1 MPWTGPYTFTRDN
14 SAFTGTLVWTD
25 DRDAG
30 TKITAAHHDFHDQD
44 IADGFA
50 LCLRNDGSGGPTAD
64 MPWNNHKITGLGAGL
79 SDTDGA
85 NTSQTITAASLNAG
99 TNVLTLTRAAGDVTV
114 DLSALAVGGSTA
126 DFARLS
132 ATQTFAGINTFSQA
146 PQCAA
151 GYSIPRTTGNVSLW
165 RIAADNSSKF
175 SVIFS
180 GTYNGSALEFIPSGN
195 NAGTLY
201 VCGQQVAVTSDFAG
215 TLTET
220 SNATITGT
228 WSITTP
234 WVFTNSGLTLPGF
247 QWTAG
252 TGGTTWLVGPDSA
265 SQLSFTDPNGLSPLV
280 YVLDAAPK
288 AGAYLQIGPNSKRV
302 WDQGSLQS
310 GLTALPTGGEDG
322 NLAVVQSGA
331 DRGLYTRISGTWALL
346 IAFP

>member
-1 MPWTGPYTFTRDN
+1 MPWTGPYVFTRDN
-14 SAFTGTLVWTD
+14 SAFTGDQVWTD

-50 LCLRNDGSGGPTAD
+50 LCLRNDGVGGPTAD
-64 MPWNNHKITGLGAGL
+64 MPWNSHKITGLAAG
-79 SDTDGA
+79 SANTDGA
-85 NTSQTITAASLNAG
+85 NTSQTVTAASLDPV
-99 TNVLTLTRAAGDVTV
+99 TNILTLTRAAGNVTV

-146 PQCAA
+146 PQSAA
-151 GYSIPRTTGNVSLW
+151 GFSIPRTTGNVSLW
-165 RIAADNSSKF
+165 RIAADNASKF

-201 VCGQQVAVTSDFAG
+201 MCGQQVALLSDITAG
-215 TLTET
+215 VSASANE
-220 SNATITGT
+220 TITGAWT
-228 WSITTP
+228 
-234 WVFTNSGLTLPGF
+234 FTNPNMKLVGF
-247 QWTAG
+247 QWSAAVGGGNWTAG
-252 TGGTTWLVGPDSA
+252 PTDG
-265 SQLSFTDPNGLSPLV
+265 SQLVFTDPAGLSPLI
-280 YVLDAAPK
+280 YQLDAAPK
-288 AGAYLQIGPNSKRV
+288 AGAYLQIGPNAKRA

-310 GLTALPTGGEDG
+310 GLTAQPTGGEDG

-331 DRGLYTRISGTWALL
+331 DRGLWTRIAGVWTKL

>member
-14 SAFTGTLVWTD
+14 GAFTGALVWTD
-25 DRDAG
+25 DRNAG
-30 TKITAAHHDFHDQD
+30 TKITSDHHDTHDQD

-50 LCLRNDGSGGPTAD
+50 LCLRNDGAGGPTANIPYNTHINTG
-64 MPWNNHKITGLGAGL
+64 MGLGSA
-79 SDTDGA
+79 STDSARTG
-85 NTSQTITAASLNAG
+85 QTITAASLDAG
-99 TNVLTLTRAAGDVTV
+99 TNVLTLTRADGDVTV

-146 PQCAA
+146 PQSAA
-151 GYSIPRTTGNVSLW
+151 GYSIPRTTGNVTLW

-175 SVIFS
+175 SLIFS

-201 VCGQQVAVTSDFAG
+201 VCGQQVALTADIAGILTTSQ
-215 TLTET
+215 
-220 SNATITGT
+220 NATITGT
-228 WSITTP
+228 WTFTAP
-234 WVFTNSGLTLPGF
+234 CVFTNTGLTLPGF

-252 TGGTTWLVGPDSA
+252 TGGTTWLVGPDDA
-265 SQLSFTDPNGLSPLV
+265 SQLSFTDPGGLSALV
-280 YVLDAAPK
+280 YVIDAAPK
-288 AGAYLQIGPNSKRV
+288 AGAYLQIGPNAKRC

-310 GLTALPTGGEDG
+310 GLTAAPTGGEDG
-322 NLAVVQSGA
+322 NLAVVESGA
-331 DRGLYTRISGTWALL
+331 DRGLWTRMSGVWTKL